1 MVLHFCS
8 ILVVGMVILPCVGGG
23 FVEFEHTRR
32 HIAAI
37 CRGDKS
43 VLVYSF
49 GCELCDTLQRQIA
62 SCMLE
67 NVCENLVDANK
78 SLKFNVI

>member
-32 HIAAI
+32 HIDAI

-49 GCELCDTLQRQIA
+49 GCELYA